1 MNFFDPESQYRC
13 FGGGPAADPCR
24 PVRPDPCCPPPD
36 PCRCPPPG
44 PCGPGPCGADAWY
57 FGHPDQVVP
66 SGGDLVFSRY
76 FPDRGGPAPAPAA
89 AAKLPCGVYL
99 VSWAV
104 NASASLS
111 LPVCAGGAAQ
121 TAAGEEQLRAQSTF
135 TVGAAPV
142 VNGSLFP
149 RGGSFATI
157 PFSVGDTYSAPLAA
171 AFVVFLPNAVNTLGL
186 RNTASAALP
195 TDYQLLSL
203 TALRVG

>member
-13 FGGGPAADPCR
+13 FGGAPAADPCR
-24 PVRPDPCCPPPD
+24 PAPPDPCCPPPPPD
-36 PCRCPPPG
+36 PCAG
-44 PCGPGPCGADAWY
+44 PCGGPCGRDGVRAWY

-76 FPDRGGPAPAPAA
+76 FPDRGGPAPAPSNTAN
-89 AAKLPCGVYL
+89 LPCGVYL
-99 VSWAV
+99 VAWTV

-111 LPVCAGGAAQ
+111 LPVGAGGVAQSAAS
-121 TAAGEEQLRAQSTF
+121 EEQLSLWTTF

-142 VNGSLFP
+142 INGALFP

-157 PFSVGDTYSAPLAA
+157 PFSIADTYSAALAA
-171 AFVVFLPNAVNTLGL
+171 SFVVFLPNAVNTIGL
-186 RNTASAALP
+186 RNTASAVLP
-195 TDYQLLSL
+195 TDYQLLNL